1 MEIDKELLE
10 LKKALET
17 YTELKNIVSIEFSE
31 RCKNVILENK
41 FRKKYGINIAELS
54 ATVIQLFYE
63 IGKEDGLKEAINK
76 LNKQK

>member
-1 MEIDKELLE
+1 MEIDKELVE
-10 LKKALET
+10 LKRAIET

-31 RCKNVILENK
+31 RCKDAVLENK
-41 FRKKYGINIAELS
+41 FRKKYGINIADLS

-76 LNKQK
+76 LNGNN

>member
-1 MEIDKELLE
+1 MEIDKELVE
-10 LKKALET
+10 LKRALET

-41 FRKKYGINIAELS
+41 FRKKYGINIADLS

-76 LNKQK
+76 LNGIN